1 MNLVVRSIFSVLLLV
16 AFEASALTMPF
27 VHAHPDEHAT
37 EHHAAHAVHSH
48 FATHAVSHTHSVRPV
63 IGDDPVLS
71 DDDDRP
77 VYLQL
82 FVAVRAQPVPV
93 GGSALTVFD
102 LPMPAETPALSS
114 VPVVHGHDPPI
125 SRSISP
131 RAPPAF
137 LS

>member
-1 MNLVVRSIFSVLLLV
+1 MNLVVRSILSVVLLV

-48 FATHAVSHTHSVRPV
+48 FATHAVSRTHSTRPV
-63 IGDDPVLS
+63 IGD

-82 FVAVRAQPVPV
+82 FVAVGAQPLPV
-93 GGSALTVFD
+93 GGTALTVFD

-114 VPVVHGHDPPI
+114 VPVVHGHDPPL
-125 SRSISP
+125 SHSLAP